1 MCVMYSIENSDT
13 PFLPILC
20 YLSLLEIFQEAS
32 PVLLGEAIFQVNIA
46 KLLAVVIA
54 TLLKTFKL
62 ESGQK

>member
-1 MCVMYSIENSDT
+1 MNSIKNSDT

-46 KLLAVVIA
+46 KLLAVVSHSIIED
-54 TLLKTFKL
+54 KL